1 MGVVREREGERGGR
15 ERGGG
20 ITLLKRLI
28 TCITIALI
36 MGTIIELT
44 HIKI

>member
-1 MGVVREREGERGGR
+1 MGVVRERERAGR
-15 ERGGG
+15 G

>member
-1 MGVVREREGERGGR
+1 MGVVREREGEREGR
-15 ERGGG
+15 ERGGW

-28 TCITIALI
+28 TYITIALI
-36 MGTIIELT
+36 MGIIIELT